1 MGQSILDALQLQFEE
16 IGNIKKR
23 LEKLEMNTEQETMNF
38 CEAVEWMRESANNI
52 ARHFGNCELGICVYR
67 IKNNKLQYE
76 SASHATSN
84 RQWFDN
90 KNPPLGLL
98 GTWKKEKPKTK
109 LVDFHT
115 AMLYLGDSPFGT
127 TIERET
133 YHSLYRLIK
142 GKGISL
148 ERKLLGEDGW
158 EISPTSYHML
168 SSSRFLIPADH
179 EENEN

>member
-1 MGQSILDALQLQFEE
+1 
-16 IGNIKKR
+16 
-23 LEKLEMNTEQETMNF
+23 MNTEQETMNF
-38 CEAVEWMRESANNI
+38 CEAVEWMRESVNNI
-52 ARHFGNCELGICVYR
+52 AMLEDIKYR
-67 IKNNKLQYE
+67 IRNSNIQYKSGKTWLNSGNTPLQMIDVWRKVKTE
-76 SASHATSN
+76 
-84 RQWFDN
+84 
-90 KNPPLGLL
+90 
-98 GTWKKEKPKTK
+98 TK

-115 AMLYLGDSPFGT
+115 AMLYLGDSPYGT

-158 EISPTSYHML
+158 EISPNSYHIL